1 MKNFLALIS
10 ASLLSLTLSAQQTPP
25 LNPPAESSP
34 NQIYMSMDVDKLPVF
49 PGGQDAQ
56 NQFMVKNIKYP
67 AEARNRGIQGVVIV
81 SFIVEKDGKIT
92 NVTILR
98 NPGGGTA
105 DEAQRLVS
113 AMPNWEPGI
122 KNGQPVRVRM
132 QLPVAFRLN

>member
-92 NVTILR
+92 NITILR

>member
-1 MKNFLALIS
+1 MKNIIALTS
-10 ASLLSLTLSAQQTPP
+10 AFLLSLTLSAQQTPP

-34 NQIYMSMDVDKLPVF
+34 NPIYMAMDVDKAPAF
-49 PGGQDAQ
+49 PGGQ

-67 AEARNRGIQGVVIV
+67 AEARNRGIQGVVVI

-92 NVTILR
+92 NITVLR

-105 DEAQRLVS
+105 EEAQRLVS
-113 AMPNWEPGI
+113 AMPNWEPGL

-132 QLPVAFRLN
+132 QLPVTFRLR

>member
-34 NQIYMSMDVDKLPVF
+34 SQIYMSMDVDKLPVF

-92 NVTILR
+92 NITILR

-113 AMPNWEPGI
+113 AMPNWEPGL

>member
-1 MKNFLALIS
+1 MKNILALTS
-10 ASLLSLTLSAQQTPP
+10 AFFLSLTLSAQQTPP

-34 NQIYMSMDVDKLPVF
+34 NPIYMAMDVDKAPAF
-49 PGGQDAQ
+49 PGGQEAQ

-67 AEARNRGIQGVVIV
+67 AEARNRGIQGVVVI

-92 NVTILR
+92 NITVLR

-105 DEAQRLVS
+105 EEAQRLVS
-113 AMPNWEPGI
+113 AMPNWEPGL

-132 QLPVAFRLN
+132 QLPVTFRLR